1 MNPWESLSQPSDQIA
16 SNQRIGLVKSMLVVD
31 TRGDHQQLSPTTANT
46 CGEVG
51 FRTGGDGLPT
61 TVFFAKAGLPKPA

>member
-1 MNPWESLSQPSDQIA
+1 
-16 SNQRIGLVKSMLVVD
+16 MLVVD
-31 TRGDHQQLSPTTANT
+31 TSGDHQQLSPTTANT

-61 TVFFAKAGLPKPA
+61 IVFFAEAGLPKPA